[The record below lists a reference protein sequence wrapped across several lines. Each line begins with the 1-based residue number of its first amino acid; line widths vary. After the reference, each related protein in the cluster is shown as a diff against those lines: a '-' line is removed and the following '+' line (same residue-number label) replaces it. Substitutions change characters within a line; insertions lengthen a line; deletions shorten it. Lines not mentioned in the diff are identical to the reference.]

1 VGLVALAAVV
11 VPLAVGSPG
20 AAPELRALVTRC
32 ELETRAASLDVQAQL
47 RSLDPSF
54 ELTAREL
61 ADRAAACAG
70 SIGRMTAAGP
80 AACGRSAAIHGLRS
94 YRLGGE
100 AIAGAGLI
108 RVHRGLNPRV
118 DPPDLLRGEALI
130 WAGAGE
136 LRAAVDVLA
145 GRRRCA
151 NGIADTRALGADTRR
166 LLPDLARSAV
176 ASLLEM
182 QRRVLLEDAI
192 VFGLLLEELD
202 LGAPPPAAAV
212 EAQLAAFAKRNPP
225 LQRWRL
231 LGLRT
236 FWILQAS
243 RADWGRGAFTRE
255 RFVRAW
261 TDYVTWKTTARGE
274 AINSSLG
281 VIVESDRTWRKALA
295 SWQRGERRWYT
306 REQASIAGYDAWG
319 YTATARRALVDAE
332 ASLR

>member
-1 VGLVALAAVV
+1 VPAA
-11 VPLAVGSPG
+11 AASGG
-20 AAPELRALVTRC
+20 ASPELRALVARC
-32 ELETRAASLDVQAQL
+32 ELETRAASVDVQAQL

-61 ADRAAACAG
+61 ADRAAACEG
-70 SIGRMTAAGP
+70 SLSRTSAAGR
-80 AACGRSAAIHGLRS
+80 AACGRSAAIHGLRA

-108 RVHRGLNPRV
+108 RVRRGLHPRV
-118 DPPDLLRGEALI
+118 DRPDLVRGEALV

-145 GRRRCA
+145 GRRSCA
-151 NGIADTRALGADTRR
+151 NGVAVTRPLGPETRR
-166 LLPDLARSAV
+166 LLPALARSAV
-176 ASLLEM
+176 TGLLEM
-182 QRRVLLEDAI
+182 QRRVFPEDAI

-202 LGAPPPAAAV
+202 LGTPPPAAAV

-236 FWILQAS
+236 FWVLQAG

-255 RFVRAW
+255 RFVQAW

-274 AINSSLG
+274 AINSSFG
-281 VIVESDRTWRKALA
+281 VIVESDRDWRKALE
-295 SWQRGERRWYT
+295 SWQRAERRWYT

-319 YTATARRALVDAE
+319 YTAAARSVLLDAE
-332 ASLR
+332 ASVR